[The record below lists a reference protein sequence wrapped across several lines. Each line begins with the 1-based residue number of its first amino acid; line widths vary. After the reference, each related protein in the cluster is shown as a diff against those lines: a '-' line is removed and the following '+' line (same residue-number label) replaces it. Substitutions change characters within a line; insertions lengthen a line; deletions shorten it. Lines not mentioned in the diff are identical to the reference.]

1 MTVRDKSDNN
11 LVSNISQDFEIWQ
24 QGNAYYLVAQTPDF
38 VSPAGVFTWRYKIT
52 DWDAINGATS
62 NPLIPNVIVDE
73 DFNILE
79 GESSITSEDYGS
91 SFYFGEAR
99 QLLFTQT
106 EAGAEPYDHLV
117 EALKEEAQY
126 KDWILSTNKDG
137 QFDFLAVAIEA
148 AIEGR
153 TVRSEE
159 LKRTTWWQTHTDTE
173 RAAMELSS
181 SDPSTYAKQQSQ
193 LYETVI
199 GKMISAGIQTLD
211 QNVIAKL
218 VDLTSRGVLD
228 LAAGE
233 LDASINKIANPRSRY
248 TLDPEL
254 QATLTGQTL
263 EVIESTKTV
272 AQKIDSVMGPGN
284 SENFNL
290 EDIAN
295 EKAANPKWYEEV
307 FLPQIEEA
315 FQNKYSQYKGT
326 NVKTYEYSAP
336 IYRQEWKSVTGQAP
350 DETSEA
356 WQAFFATNDVEERKD
371 IAFAEAAK
379 LGTQT
384 YRDTLKRDLQGK
396 FGKAGQRAT
405 GGGRF
410 Q

>member
-153 TVRSEE
+153 TVR
-159 LKRTTWWQTHTDTE
+159 
-173 RAAMELSS
+173 
-181 SDPSTYAKQQSQ
+181 
-193 LYETVI
+193 
-199 GKMISAGIQTLD
+199 
-211 QNVIAKL
+211 
-218 VDLTSRGVLD
+218 
-228 LAAGE
+228 
-233 LDASINKIANPRSRY
+233 
-248 TLDPEL
+248 
-254 QATLTGQTL
+254 
-263 EVIESTKTV
+263 
-272 AQKIDSVMGPGN
+272 
-284 SENFNL
+284 
-290 EDIAN
+290 
-295 EKAANPKWYEEV
+295 
-307 FLPQIEEA
+307 
-315 FQNKYSQYKGT
+315 
-326 NVKTYEYSAP
+326 
-336 IYRQEWKSVTGQAP
+336 
-350 DETSEA
+350 
-356 WQAFFATNDVEERKD
+356 
-371 IAFAEAAK
+371 
-379 LGTQT
+379 
-384 YRDTLKRDLQGK
+384 
-396 FGKAGQRAT
+396 
-405 GGGRF
+405 
-410 Q
+410 